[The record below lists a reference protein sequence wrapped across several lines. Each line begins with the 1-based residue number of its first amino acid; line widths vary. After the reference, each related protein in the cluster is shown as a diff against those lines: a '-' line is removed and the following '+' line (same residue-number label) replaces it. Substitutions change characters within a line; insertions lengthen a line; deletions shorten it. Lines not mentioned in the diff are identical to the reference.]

1 MTFGSQILIALI
13 AAACASAL
21 YVFIINA
28 GWNWRQFFAIAL
40 AGTVVIFV
48 LLTGG
53 LIKVG

>member
-1 MTFGSQILIALI
+1 MIFGQQIVVALI
-13 AAACASAL
+13 ASACASAL
-21 YVFIINA
+21 YVFISTA
-28 GWNWRQFFAIAL
+28 GWNWRQFFAFTL

>member
-21 YVFIINA
+21 YTFIINA